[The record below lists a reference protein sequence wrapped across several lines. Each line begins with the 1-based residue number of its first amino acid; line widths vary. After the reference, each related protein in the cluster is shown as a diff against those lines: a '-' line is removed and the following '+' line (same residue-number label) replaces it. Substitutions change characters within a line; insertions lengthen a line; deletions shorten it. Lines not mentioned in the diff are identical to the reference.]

1 MSDAKPPQDPSME
14 EIIASI
20 SRVIAAEGGGR
31 EPVLPAAPAQD
42 DVLELTEA
50 LDRDGGVRR
59 IEPRAGPAGS
69 AAPTPEDATP
79 APVAR
84 IEPEAARADSGAA
97 AGRASEPSRD
107 RILSEKASRAATAAF
122 SRLGERPSG
131 RAAAGELL
139 VGGAGLTLEDIV
151 REALRPLLQSWLDE
165 HLPDIVERLVREEI
179 ARVAGAAGTR

>member
-1 MSDAKPPQDPSME
+1 MSDTKPPQDPSME

-20 SRVIAAEGGGR
+20 SRVIAAEGGER
-31 EPVLPAAPAQD
+31 EPVLPAGPAQD

-69 AAPTPEDATP
+69 AAPTPEGETP
-79 APVAR
+79 GPLDR
-84 IEPEAARADSGAA
+84 IEPAASPVDAGAGS
-97 AGRASEPSRD
+97 GRASQQNRD
-107 RILSEKASRAATAAF
+107 RILSEAASRAATAAF
-122 SRLGERPSG
+122 SRLGELPSG

-151 REALRPLLQSWLDE
+151 REALRPLLQTWLDE
-165 HLPDIVERLVREEI
+165 HLPVIVERLVREEI
-179 ARVAGAAGTR
+179 ARVAGAAGPR